1 MDRVG
6 RLMLKL
12 SKRLETIAQQVPAG
26 SRLADIGSDHAQL
39 PVYLVQQGI
48 VHYAVA
54 GEINPGPFEAASKQV
69 REAALEEQIK
79 VRQGDG
85 LQAVEIGEVDT
96 ITIAGMG
103 GALIVHILEQ
113 GKAKLAGV
121 YTLVLQPNV
130 GEDQVRHWLVENGWR
145 LITEQILQEDGK
157 IYEVLTA
164 NKPTSDQMQV
174 NTEKLYNERVLPCG
188 ITVSSELLYRMGP
201 YLLEQPNAVFYEK
214 WRSELQKLA
223 SVSKEMAR
231 SDLDSAKIRRAAL
244 LEETAKIEEVLACL
258 QKGKP

>member
-6 RLMLKL
+6 RLMVKL
-12 SKRLETIAQQVPAG
+12 SKRLETIAHQVPEG
-26 SRLADIGSDHAQL
+26 SRLADIGSDHALL

-54 GEINPGPFEAASKQV
+54 GEINPGPYEAASKQV
-69 REAALEEQIK
+69 RQAELAERII

-85 LQAVEIGEVDT
+85 LQAVEVGEVDT

-113 GKAKLAGV
+113 GKSKLAGV
-121 YTLVLQPNV
+121 RTLVLQPNV
-130 GEDQVRHWLVENGWR
+130 GEDQVRHWLVANGWR
-145 LITEQILQEDGK
+145 LITEHILEEDGK

-164 NKPTSDQMQV
+164 DKPASDEAQDVKEQ
-174 NTEKLYNERVLPCG
+174 LYSERVLPCG

-201 YLLEQPNAVFYEK
+201 YLLEGPNAAFYEK

-223 SVSKEMAR
+223 GIATEMAR
-231 SDLDSAKIRRAAL
+231 SELVSATLRRAAL
-244 LEETAKIEEVLACL
+244 LEEMAKIEEVLACL